1 MNLHCRAFRARLADA
16 LRGRATP
23 PRLSEL
29 SWHEHL
35 LSCDDCRAVLSAEEA
50 LDALLVSLP
59 EPNLP
64 AELTRRVLS
73 RLEPAR
79 PERVGATSRQ
89 DLDALL
95 ELTTID
101 APPRDLAR
109 HVLEGLAVSRADAQ
123 AAPRRVARTAD
134 AQLDHLLERVPAPQT
149 PAALSQR
156 LLLRLAAKRA
166 LPEPRKVAS
175 LAASGSRWH
184 QRTLVRL
191 AAAVVI
197 AGGAGWG
204 LWQVLS
210 PKPARN
216 DADNFVDSTKD
227 TPPNNTPQDSGA
239 HDRSAQSVAPPNATP
254 DSLVPK
260 TMRTADDELLAR
272 LDLLESWDLLSDDDL
287 DVLLSSLD
295 PVDEVLLEYKADAT
309 SNSNDAAAPAEPP
322 STAPTTPPTKQG

>member
-1 MNLHCRAFRARLADA
+1 MNLHCRDFRARLADA

-35 LSCDDCRAVLSAEEA
+35 LSCDDCRSVLSAEEA

-79 PERVGATSRQ
+79 PERVGAASRQ

-109 HVLEGLAVSRADAQ
+109 HVLEGLAAPRAEAQ
-123 AAPRRVARTAD
+123 AAPRRVAASAD
-134 AQLDHLLERVPAPQT
+134 AQLDHLLERVPAPQA

-166 LPEPRKVAS
+166 VPQARKVAS

-191 AAAVVI
+191 AAAVMI
-197 AGGAGWG
+197 AGGAGWC

-210 PKPARN
+210 PKPARS
-216 DADNFVDSTKD
+216 DADNFVDGTKD
-227 TPPNNTPQDSGA
+227 TPPGNTAQ
-239 HDRSAQSVAPPNATP
+239 DRSAQSVAPPNGTP
-254 DSLVPK
+254 DSLAPK

-295 PVDEVLLEYKADAT
+295 PVDEVLLEYKSDAGG
-309 SNSNDAAAPAEPP
+309 NSSDAAAPSEPP

>member
-1 MNLHCRAFRARLADA
+1 MNYDCREFRARLADA

-79 PERVGATSRQ
+79 PERVGAASRQ

-109 HVLEGLAVSRADAQ
+109 HVLEGLATSRAEAQ
-123 AAPRRVARTAD
+123 AAPRRVAASAD
-134 AQLDHLLERVPAPQT
+134 AQLDHLLERVPVPRA
-149 PAALSQR
+149 PAALSKR
-156 LLLRLAAKRA
+156 LLLRLAPKRA
-166 LPEPRKVAS
+166 LPQPRKVAS

-197 AGGAGWG
+197 AGGAGWC
-204 LWQVLS
+204 LWQALS
-210 PKPARN
+210 PKPARS
-216 DADNFVDSTKD
+216 DVDNFVDATKD
-227 TPPNNTPQDSGA
+227 TPPNNTAP
-239 HDRSAQSVAPPNATP
+239 DRSAQSVVPNATP
-254 DSLVPK
+254 DSLAPK

-295 PVDEVLLEYKADAT
+295 PVDEVLLEYKSDAGG
-309 SNSNDAAAPAEPP
+309 SSSDAAAPSDPP